1 MNIQYKKGVLD
12 LLVLSM
18 LEKEDQYGYDISDTL
33 SMKISL
39 SPGTVYPILRKL
51 KDEGLVTTYLS
62 EVSGGP
68 ARKYYKLTQS
78 GKKKLVES
86 KEEWVQFV
94 KTTLEILEVNKNE

>member
-1 MNIQYKKGVLD
+1 MNIQFKKGVLE
-12 LLVLSM
+12 LFVLAM
-18 LEKEDQYGYDISDTL
+18 LKRNDQYGYDISDYI
-33 SMKISL
+33 SKQISL

-78 GKKKLVES
+78 GKKKLSES
-86 KEEWVQFV
+86 KAEWIEFV
-94 KTTLEILEVNKNE
+94 KTTLEIL